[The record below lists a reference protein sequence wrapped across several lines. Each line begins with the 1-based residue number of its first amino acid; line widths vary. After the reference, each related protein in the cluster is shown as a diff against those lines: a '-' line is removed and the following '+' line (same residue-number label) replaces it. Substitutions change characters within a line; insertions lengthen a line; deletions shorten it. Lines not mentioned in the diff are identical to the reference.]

1 MTAPSPSTPFNATA
15 RSKSSSS
22 RPEAVGERQE
32 RLSVVVFS
40 GGRGAASIVDALA
53 DHPQVDVTSLVNAYD
68 DGLSTGRV
76 RRLVGGMLGPSD
88 IRKNLITLMPDGE
101 RSHRSLKR
109 LLEIRLPADTSRRR
123 GRNIARRLTA
133 PPKGNDEIANH
144 QRQLSVAQANT
155 IAEFADA
162 FLKHEAARHRAGDSF
177 DWGDCA
183 IGNFLFGG
191 GFIVCERDFN
201 RLTQAFSDLCEVR
214 GRVLNVTDG
223 TDLVL
228 TALRSDGEFLRDE
241 ASIVSPMPRGTHVD
255 ELFLLP
261 DYLDV
266 DDLEALE
273 ALDREGRRKWL
284 RQREVFPEPNA
295 EALRA
300 LEDADVIVFGP
311 GTQYSSLFPSYLTRG
326 VAEAIIANTTAP
338 KPFVANIVYDHDIE
352 ELSVEGLL
360 DSFVYNMSRKG
371 EVSARLTSLV
381 SRLFVQ
387 EHAGPLNRGTAQ
399 YVAYD
404 HDALRHRTDVTALDF
419 ESSGGRHVGGT
430 IVDEILSVVQQAVDI
445 RLEPYRHMVSI
456 IVPALDEARTIETVL
471 ADLARL
477 DFSSQ
482 RMSKEILVIDG
493 GSRDGTLEKARAFDA
508 VRVYS
513 SPEDGRGSALRHGID
528 KARGNVIV
536 FFPADGEY
544 QASDIP
550 AVAAPIIANDYRVV
564 FGSRS
569 IKWVLDVDDQLA
581 HIYPNELGR
590 RLSKY
595 GGRALSVL
603 SLVLYNRFVSDPFST
618 LKAFDRGFLR
628 SLSLDA
634 SGVDLE
640 AELIAKSG
648 KAQEFILE
656 VPVSYRPRS
665 KADGK
670 KTTARDGVATLARL
684 VSERFRR

>member
-1 MTAPSPSTPFNATA
+1 MAPSPSIPFNATA
-15 RSKSSSS
+15 SSKSSSS
-22 RPEAVGERQE
+22 RTGSAGAPQR

-53 DHPQVDVTSLVNAYD
+53 DHPQVDVTALVNAYD

-88 IRKNLITLMPDGE
+88 IRKNLITLMPDRE
-101 RSHRSLKR
+101 RSHRSLRK
-109 LLEIRLPADTSRRR
+109 LIETRLPKGTTRRQ
-123 GRNIARRLTA
+123 GRAIARRLTTT
-133 PPKGNDEIANH
+133 PTGTDEIAEC
-144 QRQLSVAQANT
+144 QRQLSVAQADT
-155 IAEFADA
+155 IARYAGA
-162 FLKHEAARHRAGDSF
+162 FLAHEANRHRKGDTF

-191 GFIVCERDFN
+191 GFIFCDRNFN
-201 RLTQAFSDLCEVR
+201 QLTAAFSELCEIR
-214 GRVLNVTDG
+214 GRVLNITDG
-223 TDLVL
+223 ADLVL
-228 TALRSDGEFLRDE
+228 TAIRSDGAILADE
-241 ASIVSPMPRGTHVD
+241 ASIVSPMSPGTHVE
-255 ELFLLP
+255 ELFLLR
-261 DYLDV
+261 DYLGDEERES
-266 DDLEALE
+266 LEAMPI
-273 ALDREGRRKWL
+273 DQRVHWL
-284 RQREVFPEPNA
+284 REREIFPEPNP

-300 LEDADVIVFGP
+300 LRDADVIVFGP
-311 GTQYSSLFPSYLTRG
+311 GTQHSSLFPSYLTRG
-326 VAEAIIANTTAP
+326 VAEAITANQSAP

-352 ELSVEGLL
+352 QLSVDRLL
-360 DSFVYNMSRKG
+360 DAFVHNMSRKG
-371 EVSARLTSLV
+371 VVSAELPELV
-381 SRLFVQ
+381 TRLFVQ
-387 EHAGPLNRGTAQ
+387 EHAGPLNRGAAQ

-404 HDALRHRTDVTALDF
+404 QETLQHRTNVTALDF

-430 IVDEILSVVQQAVDI
+430 IVDEILAVVQQAVDI

-456 IVPALDEARTIETVL
+456 VVPALDEARTIESVL
-471 ADLARL
+471 TDLARL
-477 DFSSQ
+477 DFSAH

-493 GSRDGTLEKARAFDA
+493 GSTDGTLEKARAFDA

-513 SPEDGRGSALRHGID
+513 SPAAGRGAALRHGIE

-544 QASDIP
+544 DAADIP
-550 AVAAPIIANDYRVV
+550 SVAAPIIANDYRVV

-581 HIYPNELGR
+581 HIYPNEFGR

-634 SGVDLE
+634 AGVELE
-640 AELIAKSG
+640 AELIAKAG
-648 KAQEFILE
+648 KSQEFILE
-656 VPVSYRPRS
+656 VPVNYRPRS
-665 KADGK
+665 KAEGK
-670 KTTARDGVATLARL
+670 KTTARDGVTTLARL
-684 VSERFRR
+684 VSERFRK